1 LIIVIFH
8 FKIGKCTAP
17 GVFYL
22 TTTIFSRFDVAA
34 LLCIEK
40 KKIKMA
46 ADITLFSDQLDS
58 EYSISF

>member
-40 KKIKMA
+40 RIKMA